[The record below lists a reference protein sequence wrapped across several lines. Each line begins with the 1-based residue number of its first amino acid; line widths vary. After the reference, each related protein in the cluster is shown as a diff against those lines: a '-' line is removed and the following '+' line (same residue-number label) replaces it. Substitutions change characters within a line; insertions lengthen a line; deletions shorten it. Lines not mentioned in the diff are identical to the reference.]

1 MKKYFGE
8 VAYEVC
14 EGLMNGIDDLHQA
27 SLVSMETMFT
37 RYMGDGNEAMARFFC
52 QMYGQTFWSLIQG
65 SYEYYLHHRET
76 GQQHTMEEERIPVN
90 TQGLLQEIEAL
101 DAEQEAAA
109 LDTKPFSDSYKKG
122 SINKK

>member
-1 MKKYFGE
+1 
-8 VAYEVC
+8 
-14 EGLMNGIDDLHQA
+14 MNGIEDLHQA

-65 SYEYYLHHRET
+65 SYEFHIHQMES
-76 GQQHTMEEERIPVN
+76 GQHAMEEERAPVN
-90 TQGLLQEIEAL
+90 TQSLLQEIEAL
-101 DAEQEAAA
+101 DGQQEAAA
-109 LDTKPFSDSYKKG
+109 MDSKPFSDSYKKG